1 MSIFASDFTPASVSL
16 VKEKIASG
24 EKFILFIGR
33 PSCPYCQRF
42 EPKLSNV
49 AHSSNFNIF
58 YVNSEMRKNLR
69 KFKGYVID
77 MVLQLFRHFLYQK
90 MVLSRSFVILHFL
103 KKIFWILFPN
113 F

>member
-49 AHSSNFNIF
+49 AHNSNFNIF
-58 YVNSEMRKNLR
+58 YVNSENEEELEE
-69 KFKGYVID
+69 IQD

-103 KKIFWILFPN
+103 KKIFWISFPN

>member
-33 PSCPYCQRF
+33 PTCPYCQRF

-49 AHSSNFNIF
+49 ACSSK
-58 YVNSEMRKNLR
+58 SLR
-69 KFKGYVID
+69 KFKGYVIE

>member
-58 YVNSEMRKNLR
+58 YVNSENEEELEEIQGLR
-69 KFKGYVID
+69 NRYGIATVPA
-77 MVLQLFRHFLYQK
+77 LFVSENGSVK
-90 MVLSRSFVILHFL
+90 VVCDSSLSEDDILDF
-103 KKIFWILFPN
+103 IS
-113 F
+113 

>member
-33 PSCPYCQRF
+33 PTCPYCQRF
-42 EPKLSNV
+42 EPNYRMLLV
-49 AHSSNFNIF
+49 VLILIF
-58 YVNSEMRKNLR
+58 STLIVKMRKSLR

>member
-24 EKFILFIGR
+24 QKFILFIGR

-49 AHSSNFNIF
+49 ARSSNLNIF
-58 YVNSEMRKNLR
+58 YVNSENGEELEDIQTLR
-69 KFKGYVID
+69 NRYGIATVPA
-77 MVLQLFRHFLYQK
+77 LFVSENGSVKVVCDYS
-90 MVLSRSFVILHFL
+90 LSEDDILDF
-103 KKIFWILFPN
+103 IS
-113 F
+113 